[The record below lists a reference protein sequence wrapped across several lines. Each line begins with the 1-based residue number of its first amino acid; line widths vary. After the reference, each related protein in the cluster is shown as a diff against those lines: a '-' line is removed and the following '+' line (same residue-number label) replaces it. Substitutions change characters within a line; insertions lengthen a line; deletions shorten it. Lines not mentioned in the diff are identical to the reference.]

1 MAVATGWAAPQ
12 SAVSDEALAI
22 HRTLTVVDGSSTGF
36 HGWNERLERSGA
48 TAINIT
54 LAAGGTDFLAACRNI
69 EAALTVIDQNQEHMF
84 LARSVAD
91 IRRAKREGKLAVV
104 FNFQNGHP
112 IENSLSKL
120 LVFREL
126 GVRNIQITYN
136 ERNFIGDGCTEPANS
151 GLSTF
156 GREVVKAMNRWG
168 ITIDLSHVG
177 ERTSLEAIELSELP
191 CVFTHNNPRARADNP
206 RNATDEQIKR
216 CAERGGVIGVCGWGP
231 MVWTGGDKAPD
242 VDDLVGHIQYI
253 ADLVGVDHV
262 GIGTDSQSTT
272 DLTYIRGHA
281 SRVNGTSPMTTAA
294 FLAKFGNGLEY
305 RYPAAVDHLPEVT
318 DKLLARGWSQADLAK
333 VMGENLLRVWEQVW
347 GS

>member
-1 MAVATGWAAPQ
+1 MAVVTGWAAPQ
-12 SAVSDEALAI
+12 SAVSEKAQTL
-22 HRTLTVVDGSSTGF
+22 HRQLVVVDGSSTGF

-54 LAAGGTDFLAACRNI
+54 LAAGGTDFLTACRNI
-69 EAALTVIDQNQEHMF
+69 EAALKVIDDNQEHLF

-91 IRRAKREGKLAVV
+91 IRRAKRESKLAVV
-104 FNFQNGHP
+104 FNFQNGQP
-112 IENSLSKL
+112 IESSLTKL
-120 LVFREL
+120 LLFREL

-136 ERNFIGDGCTEPANS
+136 ERNFIGDGCTEPSNA

-168 ITIDLSHVG
+168 MCIDLSHVG
-177 ERTSLEAIELSELP
+177 ERTSLEAIDVSEHP
-191 CVFTHNNPRARADNP
+191 CVFTHNNPRARADNL

-216 CAERGGVIGVCGWGP
+216 CAEKGGVIGVCGWGP
-231 MVWTGGDKAPD
+231 MVWTGGDAAPS

-281 SRVNGTSPMTTAA
+281 ERVNGTSPLTTSA
-294 FLAKFGNGLEY
+294 FLAKFGNGLEF
-305 RYPAAVDHLPEVT
+305 RYPAAIDHLPEVT
-318 DKLLARGWSQADLAK
+318 DKLLARGWSRTDIEK